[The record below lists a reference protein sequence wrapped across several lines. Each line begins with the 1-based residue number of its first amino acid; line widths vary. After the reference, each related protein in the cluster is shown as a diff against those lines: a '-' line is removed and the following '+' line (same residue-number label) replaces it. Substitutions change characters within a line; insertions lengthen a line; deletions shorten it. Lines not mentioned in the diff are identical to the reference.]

1 MAISAYDILLAQQ
14 APEKLAKKLGKG
26 ITPSEAFFLKQD
38 PYSVA
43 TKLGAD
49 VSTVFMSEG
58 GSYELAKAVNA
69 LANSEEE
76 GEEKSE

>member
-26 ITPSEAFFLKQD
+26 ITHSEVFFLKQD

-58 GSYELAKAVNA
+58 GSYELAKAINA
-69 LANSEEE
+69 LDSEEE

>member
-38 PYSVA
+38 PYPVA

-58 GSYELAKAVNA
+58 GSYEFAKAINA
-69 LANSEEE
+69 LDSEEE
-76 GEEKSE
+76 GEEKSK

>member
-58 GSYELAKAVNA
+58 GSYEFAKAINA
-69 LANSEEE
+69 LDSEEE
-76 GEEKSE
+76 GEEKSK

>member
-43 TKLGAD
+43 KKLEVD

-58 GSYELAKAVNA
+58 GSYELVKAINA

>member
-14 APEKLAKKLGKG
+14 APEELAKKLGKG
-26 ITPSEAFFLKQD
+26 ITISEAFFLKQD

-43 TKLGAD
+43 KKLGVD

-58 GSYELAKAVNA
+58 GSYEFAKAINA
-69 LANSEEE
+69 LDSEEE

>member
-26 ITPSEAFFLKQD
+26 ITSSEAFFLKQD

-43 TKLGAD
+43 TKLGAN

-58 GSYELAKAVNA
+58 GSYEFAKAINA
-69 LANSEEE
+69 LGSEEE

>member
-1 MAISAYDILLAQQ
+1 MAITTTDVLYAQQ

-43 TKLGAD
+43 KKLEVD

-58 GSYELAKAVNA
+58 GSYELVKAINA

>member
-26 ITPSEAFFLKQD
+26 IAPSEAFFLKQD

-43 TKLGAD
+43 TKLGVD

-58 GSYELAKAVNA
+58 GSYEFAKAINA
-69 LANSEEE
+69 LGSEEE